1 MLRLNVRIIPRISV
15 SKPNKRTRETKIVHP
30 TENWFFDLDNT
41 LYQKPD
47 LFRLIDE
54 RINRFVMR
62 FMGVD
67 KEKAEII
74 RKDFFVK
81 YGTTLRGLIKNF
93 SVDPESYLDYVH
105 DIDVKRLLK
114 YDFSLKSALENIKAQ
129 KFIFTNASKKHA
141 EAVLS
146 SLGIRGCFLDIFDTA
161 YFGYHAKPEAYTFS
175 KIANDFR
182 GKNIMIDDY
191 PKNIEAAKKSG
202 FCTVLVGKKSSDY
215 ADIQIKDI
223 HNISMANDLI

>member
-1 MLRLNVRIIPRISV
+1 MRLNVRIIPEISA
-15 SKPNKRTRETKIVHP
+15 SKPNKRTRKTKIVHP
-30 TENWFFDLDNT
+30 AENWFFDLDNT

-47 LFRLIDE
+47 LFKLIDE
-54 RINRFVMR
+54 RINRFVMN
-62 FMGVD
+62 FLGVNRQ
-67 KEKAEII
+67 KAESI
-74 RKDFFVK
+74 RKAFFVK

-105 DIDVKRLLK
+105 DIDVKQLLK

-129 KFIFTNASKKHA
+129 KFIFTNASKRHA

-146 SLGIRGCFLDIFDTA
+146 SLGIRGCFEDIFDTA

-175 KIANDFR
+175 KIANGFS
-182 GKNIMIDDY
+182 GKNIMVDDY

-202 FCTVLVGKKSSDY
+202 FCTVLVGKNSSDY
-215 ADIQIKDI
+215 ADIQIEDI
-223 HNISMANDLI
+223 HNISIANNCI